1 MNLKIILTGLILTIT
16 FASLAQDTEDILRK
30 AFYKCQS
37 VQKGYYEMTHY
48 MKYMTEK
55 DTSTSSYIC
64 YFRKLKDDTLYSSA
78 FHYKYFLNGEYS
90 GDVLYTGEDFV
101 TTYTIDSTARI
112 MSKKLWSEEIKS
124 YSHNYTFFSPLTN
137 HNSFPLPHDSEFT
150 DKRHFF
156 KFIGNENVNNVG
168 CFHIQVNYIPQNDN
182 TDMMKTLRIEYHL
195 WISHLDFIPIQY
207 SLAYDMVMNNDIMY
221 QYEKFILTK
230 FEINSFKDE
239 HILTLKSIPD
249 YFKIKDYVPYKS
261 PDPLAKNTIAP
272 NWQLISLS
280 GERISLADLK
290 GKLVLIDFFYK
301 GCYPCILAF
310 PSLQALNEKYKDKGL
325 LLLGIDPYD
334 KKEDDIESFLAK
346 HGVTYTVLLGGKDVA
361 NDYQV
366 SSYPTIY
373 IVDKNGKIIFT
384 QVGYGKGIE
393 TILEKVILENL

>member
-1 MNLKIILTGLILTIT
+1 
-16 FASLAQDTEDILRK
+16 
-30 AFYKCQS
+30 
-37 VQKGYYEMTHY
+37 
-48 MKYMTEK
+48 
-55 DTSTSSYIC
+55 
-64 YFRKLKDDTLYSSA
+64 
-78 FHYKYFLNGEYS
+78 
-90 GDVLYTGEDFV
+90 
-101 TTYTIDSTARI
+101 
-112 MSKKLWSEEIKS
+112 
-124 YSHNYTFFSPLTN
+124 
-137 HNSFPLPHDSEFT
+137 
-150 DKRHFF
+150 
-156 KFIGNENVNNVG
+156 
-168 CFHIQVNYIPQNDN
+168 
-182 TDMMKTLRIEYHL
+182 
-195 WISHLDFIPIQY
+195 
-207 SLAYDMVMNNDIMY
+207 
-221 QYEKFILTK
+221 
-230 FEINSFKDE
+230 
-239 HILTLKSIPD
+239 LKSIPD

-310 PSLQALNEKYKDKGL
+310 PSLQALYEKYKDKGL